1 MIRSN
6 YSRDGSMMERDNRP
20 QSLLAESVR
29 AHALIFETPL
39 APSYGNAA
47 GIRMLVAFLV
57 VGVVM
62 FLALRFVA
70 AAVGVRGSPA
80 ANLGFV
86 VALLAAFVVA
96 QRAFVGLPMAAVGLR
111 RFADWTLRERL
122 YLLEVVPLAAV
133 VFAIVFANRLLALLD
148 KHGFAGFLLFSV
160 FTGLLWGIVQE
171 FLYRGWLQT
180 ELTRRFGAM
189 AGLLVA
195 NLAFTFGPLH
205 LNYLL
210 EPAGVRW
217 GGLAAVFGIGLF
229 FGIVYY
235 RSGNLW
241 IPAVLHGLWPPN
253 MS

>member
-6 YSRDGSMMERDNRP
+6 YSRNGSMMERDNRR
-20 QSLLAESVR
+20 QSLLTESVR
-29 AHALIFETPL
+29 AHALLFETRL
-39 APSYGNAA
+39 APSYGSAA

-57 VGVVM
+57 VGVVL

-70 AAVGVRGSPA
+70 AAAGARGSPA

-86 VALLAAFVVA
+86 VALLAAFVMA
-96 QRAFVGLPMAAVGLR
+96 QRAFVGLPMPAVGLR

-122 YLLEVVPLAAV
+122 FLLEVVPVAAV
-133 VFAIVFANRLLALLD
+133 VFAIVFANHLLALLD
-148 KHGFAGFLLFSV
+148 RHGLVGFVLFSIL
-160 FTGLLWGIVQE
+160 TGFLWGIVQE
-171 FLYRGWLQT
+171 FLYRGWLQS

-189 AGLLVA
+189 NGLLVA